1 MTRGIGFAILGAVAL
16 TLGACGSDK
25 GQSSPAV
32 LFGKTLAGVVMG
44 NGGGAAPAQV
54 SRAELEKLG
63 TPVIMGTIASSGGL
77 LYLVPISQQGNV
89 VTWSTS
95 NDITI
100 TFKDD
105 VMSQTR
111 GIGPDIME
119 SATPSRSQLQNPGS
133 TYRRSYAYLDGG
145 DRLVR
150 FTYDCAVSFAGAE
163 TITVVGRQHS
173 TRHMLEQCTG
183 NRGQFTNEYW
193 FESDGKVRKSKELLV
208 TEWGP
213 IELFRVIDRG

>member
-1 MTRGIGFAILGAVAL
+1 MTRGIGYALFSAVAL
-16 TLGACGSDK
+16 VLGACGSEKDEA
-25 GQSSPAV
+25 SPLMV
-32 LFGKTLAGVVMG
+32 FGKTLGSVVMG
-44 NGGGAAPAQV
+44 KGGAAAPAQV

-77 LYLVPISQQGNV
+77 LYLVPIAQQGNV
-89 VTWSTS
+89 ATWSTS

-100 TFKDD
+100 TFRDE

-119 SATPSRSQLQNPGS
+119 SSVPSRSQLQNPGS
-133 TYRRSYAYLDGG
+133 THRRGYTYLDGG
-145 DRLVR
+145 DQLVR
-150 FTYDCAVSFAGAE
+150 FTYDCTVSFAGAE
-163 TITVVGRQHS
+163 TIPVVGRQHS

-193 FESDGKVRKSKELLV
+193 FETDGKVRKSKELLIS
-208 TEWGP
+208 EWGQ
-213 IELFRVIDRG
+213 IELFRVIDRR